1 RRPGAAAVRDRRRW
15 SCRGWPVHGSIIRD
29 RRLPGAATARPA
41 ACRASARRAAR
52 LGRCIVNCCC
62 RNNCRRMVA
71 MAPGP
76 SPRICLLL
84 GVLFAFAALPA
95 VARQPA
101 LMDANGGGAST
112 CPLTADAE
120 PDAEPV
126 RPDKRAAAPAP
137 T

>member
-1 RRPGAAAVRDRRRW
+1 
-15 SCRGWPVHGSIIRD
+15 
-29 RRLPGAATARPA
+29 
-41 ACRASARRAAR
+41 
-52 LGRCIVNCCC
+52 
-62 RNNCRRMVA
+62 

-137 T
+137 TRSTPSRRGGSESEAATRPPRWHSFLPGMIR

>member
-1 RRPGAAAVRDRRRW
+1 
-15 SCRGWPVHGSIIRD
+15 
-29 RRLPGAATARPA
+29 
-41 ACRASARRAAR
+41 AR

-126 RPDKRAAAPAP
+126 RPDKRAAASRRGGSESEAATRPP
-137 T
+137 RWHSFLPGMIR